1 MTEIHDSPLIF
12 NVILPASVDGPDGP
26 PQAIPLT
33 LLRPFN
39 GVALQVLLSVWFTL
53 ELDPRIYFRHGG
65 ARITIGRTHTDSAV
79 KDEQSFLDVLP
90 MLRQWVEE
98 WAKSPTREPDI
109 QPARAA
115 ALGLSVAGTKRLA
128 IVVVDAL
135 ATSSRRVI
143 PIAHRDGVW
152 IELILPP
159 RDCLQPPSASRKSQE
174 EAIVIGETQRMAV
187 YQDAAGGQ
195 TILIPEAVVA
205 QLGEKPR
212 VDARAVRRQQLRA
225 PKKLVVRKAKKAKS
239 NG

>member
-1 MTEIHDSPLIF
+1 MTEILDSPLVF
-12 NVILPASVDGPDGP
+12 SVILPASEEGTEGP
-26 PQAIPLT
+26 PPAIPLT

-65 ARITIGRTHTDSAV
+65 ASITIGRTHTDSAV

-98 WAKSPTREPDI
+98 WAKSPTREPDL

-115 ALGLSVAGTKRLA
+115 DLGLSVAGIKRLA
-128 IVVVDAL
+128 MVVVDAL

-143 PIAHRDGVW
+143 PIALRDGVW
-152 IELILPP
+152 IELVVPP
-159 RDCLQPPSASRKSQE
+159 RDCLQPPSASRRAQE
-174 EAIVIGETQRMAV
+174 EAIVLGETQRMAV
-187 YQDAAGGQ
+187 YRDAAGGQ
-195 TILIPEAVVA
+195 TILVPQEVA
-205 QLGEKPR
+205 AELGEIPR

-225 PKKLVVRKAKKAKS
+225 PKRLVVRKAKKGRS
-239 NG
+239 DD